1 MKKFL
6 ALLLT
11 VSLLA
16 ITPVAYSATPRIGQ
30 ACSKS
35 GQRVFVAK
43 VPLVCKVAT
52 QAQQKKAKS
61 RLVWAKFVAPKP
73 APVLAP
79 KSPLS
84 PVDPQPVPVLG
95 PKSPLS
101 PSASF
106 ASVDGCRVQDNS
118 EFFNK
123 SGFPQHSQM
132 KRSGSKLVVQLI
144 YIDFADVVASGKPSD
159 DKAFWTD
166 GVSKFLGD
174 MSNGVVDF
182 EWRTTEGYSRMSRKL
197 ADYRVTRTAGGNTIP
212 LVQEAI
218 TLADSQIDF
227 TGVDFVVAVLPPNTP
242 RELSDVSPALT
253 LSQNSPFRTDEGKVY
268 RATLVGGDMRFPEG
282 HLLLTHEIGHLLGLN
297 DYYWYGWKQGM
308 VYEDQFKFMGN
319 FDNMNF
325 APGDSREWT
334 AWSRWIIDFLPD
346 SKVLCAKEGT
356 EASAQLDAVSKVGT
370 GPQLLVIRTS
380 PTEAI
385 AVESRRNTRHDSKAS
400 SVSNGLLVYKIDTTI
415 MNGQGPLRIVRKPNS
430 VDALFSDAPL
440 KPGESLQVGSWIIS
454 NLESGTDWDVAK
466 ITPAK

>member
-6 ALLLT
+6 AIVLAI
-11 VSLLA
+11 SLLG
-16 ITPVAYSATPRIGQ
+16 ITPAAYSAAPKIGQ
-30 ACSKS
+30 GCTKS
-35 GQRVFVAK
+35 GQRVVVKK

-52 QAQQKKAKS
+52 KAQQKKAKS
-61 RLVWAKFVAPKP
+61 RLVWVRFVAPKP
-73 APVLAP
+73 
-79 KSPLS
+79 
-84 PVDPQPVPVLG
+84 VPILV

-101 PSASF
+101 PSPSF
-106 ASVDGCRVQDNS
+106 ASVDTCRIQDTS
-118 EFFNK
+118 GSFTK
-123 SGFPQHSQM
+123 AGFPQHSQM

-144 YIDFADVVASGKPSD
+144 YIDFADVVANGKPSD
-159 DKAFWTD
+159 DRAFWTE

-182 EWRTTEGYSRMSRKL
+182 EWRTTDGYSRMSKKL
-197 ADYRVTRTAGGNTIP
+197 ADYRVTRAAGANTIP

-218 TLADSQIDF
+218 TLADKQIDF

-242 RELSDVSPALT
+242 RELSDVSPALM
-253 LSQNSPFRTDEGKVY
+253 LPSSDPFKTNEGRVY

-282 HLLLTHEIGHLLGLN
+282 HLLLTHEIGHLLGLH
-297 DYYWYGWKQGM
+297 DYYWYGWKPGM
-308 VYEDQFKFMGN
+308 VFEDQFKFMGN

-325 APGDSREWT
+325 APGKSREWT

-356 EASAQLDAVSKVGT
+356 EASAKLEAVSKVGT
-370 GPQLLVIRTS
+370 GAQLLVIRTS

-400 SVSNGLLVYKIDTTI
+400 TISNGLLVYKIDTKI
-415 MNGQGPLRIVRKPNS
+415 FSGQGPLRILRKPNS

-440 KPGESLQVGSWIIS
+440 KQGESLQVGSWIIS
-454 NLESGTDWDVAK
+454 NLESGADWDVAK
-466 ITPAK
+466 ITPAN

>member
-1 MKKFL
+1 MKKIL

-11 VSLLA
+11 VSLLG
-16 ITPVAYSATPRIGQ
+16 ITPMAHSATPKIGQ
-30 ACSKS
+30 GCSKS
-35 GQRVFVAK
+35 GQRVVVAK

-52 QAQQKKAKS
+52 QAQKKKAKS
-61 RLVWAKFVAPKP
+61 RFVWAKFVAPKP

-84 PVDPQPVPVLG
+84 PLP
-95 PKSPLS
+95 
-101 PSASF
+101 AF
-106 ASVDGCRVQDNS
+106 ASVDACRIEDNS
-118 EFFNK
+118 QSFTK
-123 SGFPQHSQM
+123 AGFPQHSQM
-132 KRSGSKLVVQLI
+132 KRTGSKLVVQLI
-144 YIDFADVVASGKPSD
+144 YIDFADVVATGKPSD
-159 DKAFWTD
+159 DKVFWTD
-166 GVSKFLGD
+166 GVSKFLAD
-174 MSNGVVDF
+174 MSNGVVNF
-182 EWRTTEGYSRMSRKL
+182 EWRTTEGYSRMSKKL
-197 ADYRVTRTAGGNTIP
+197 ADYRVTRSAGGSPVP

-218 TLADSQIDF
+218 TLADRQIDF

-242 RELSDVSPALT
+242 RELSDVSPALM
-253 LSQNSPFRTDEGKVY
+253 LSSSDPFKTNEGRVF

-282 HLLLTHEIGHLLGLN
+282 HLLLTHEIGHLLGLH
-297 DYYWYGWKQGM
+297 DYYWYGWKPGM

-325 APGDSREWT
+325 APGNSREWT

-370 GPQLLVIRTS
+370 GAQLLVIRTS
-380 PTEAI
+380 ATEAI

-400 SVSNGLLVYKIDTTI
+400 SASNGLLVYKIDTKI
-415 MNGQGPLRIVRKPNS
+415 FSGQGPIRIVRKLKS

-454 NLESGTDWDVAK
+454 NLESGTDWDVVK